1 MEDITDADYMDAK
14 RVCRDFEIKNL
25 IFSKT
30 FQKMCLKIYNSDSVK
45 FISAPWLAW
54 QGTLKKTEV
63 NLKLLT
69 HVDVILKRNWRRN
82 TSSQFSN
89 MQKLITNLW
98 KITMKIKNHH
108 IINIGM

>member
-45 FISAPWLAW
+45 FISAP
-54 QGTLKKTEV
+54 
-63 NLKLLT
+63 
-69 HVDVILKRNWRRN
+69 
-82 TSSQFSN
+82 
-89 MQKLITNLW
+89 
-98 KITMKIKNHH
+98 
-108 IINIGM
+108 